1 MAMKALLQD
10 RNILVVEDEY
20 LIAYTMQCELQNLG
34 ARVIGPVSS
43 VKDALALLD
52 SEPVDGATLDINLN
66 DEKVFP
72 VAEALT
78 ALGVPFVFM
87 TGYSAANLPT
97 TWQHISRFEKPVHAS
112 EAALALVHTDV
123 PDCILQL

>member
-1 MAMKALLQD
+1 MAIKALLQD
-10 RNILVVEDEY
+10 RSILVVENEY
-20 LIAYTMQCELQNLG
+20 LIAYTIQCELQNLG

-52 SEPVDGATLDINLN
+52 SEPVDGATLDVNLN

-78 ALGVPFVFM
+78 ALSVPFVFM
-87 TGYSAANLPT
+87 TGYSAANIPT
-97 TWQHISRFEKPVHAS
+97 AWQHIPRFEKPVHAS
-112 EAALALVHTDV
+112 GAALALAHTDV
-123 PDCILQL
+123 TDCNSLV